1 MGGRDSSGEIDA
13 ALEFAPHLDGLPM
26 QEAWRSLARI
36 IVIIYLVLTFGWA
49 GSPGHFQ
56 AFALTVELL
65 MRSYSAAEPR
75 INGSEPFGVK
85 THVDDGCIST
95 IKIGYRPFL
104 EPRVYEMLVRLVF
117 GTNAISDKKRREE
130 GEPTQEGCW
139 WGYIINTIAR

>member
-1 MGGRDSSGEIDA
+1 MQFLGAHLFASDLPAEEILHLAWEAATPQERKEILDA

-65 MRSYSAAEPR
+65 IPSVR
-75 INGSEPFGVK
+75 
-85 THVDDGCIST
+85 IST
-95 IKIGYRPFL
+95 PKHG
-104 EPRVYEMLVRLVF
+104 
-117 GTNAISDKKRREE
+117 RRTL
-130 GEPTQEGCW
+130 P
-139 WGYIINTIAR
+139 